1 MANGTKQVVDF
12 PRMQCPVCG
21 AYDPH
26 VVSSEYPI
34 RHHRCRNPA
43 CNFGFLS
50 YDSGPP
56 KMTQE
61 RLGDTESLPQG
72 RSLDSGQRAKPSGK
86 VKGVTLDF
94 LTRRKRRKGLSA
106 ATHAAEA

>member
-1 MANGTKQVVDF
+1 
-12 PRMQCPVCG
+12 
-21 AYDPH
+21 
-26 VVSSEYPI
+26 
-34 RHHRCRNPA
+34 
-43 CNFGFLS
+43 
-50 YDSGPP
+50 
-56 KMTQE
+56 MTQE
-61 RLGDTESLPQG
+61 RFGDTESLPQG